1 MGPFLNEY
9 DFDIVANVGKVNM
22 DDDGLNC
29 NPSSNEENTIGVHWR
44 KDENLEVVPTWYTL
58 AYLCTMLGC
67 SWDVPQINIGNKDSC
82 DTNIELKGDG
92 ALDIHENTLVISYL
106 QASEILDKLTFKIMT
121 RLCIRAK
128 QFEWE
133 GISLLW
139 VGRNGLAWIMFR
151 L

>member
-67 SWDVPQINIGNKDSC
+67 S
-82 DTNIELKGDG
+82 
-92 ALDIHENTLVISYL
+92 
-106 QASEILDKLTFKIMT
+106 
-121 RLCIRAK
+121 
-128 QFEWE
+128 
-133 GISLLW
+133 
-139 VGRNGLAWIMFR
+139 
-151 L
+151 